1 LKASTLKGVDVPP
14 HVVHVKGVTNGAH
27 NTRSGRD
34 MRPIGDAYTTQSGDP
49 VSIYDA
55 ARSMDIVFTDS
66 AAPCSP

>member
-1 LKASTLKGVDVPP
+1 
-14 HVVHVKGVTNGAH
+14 
-27 NTRSGRD
+27 